1 MIVTFRNYPPL
12 LANSLSCC
20 LVYYF
25 VHPFLFCLVLFR
37 TAYSFP
43 SSRSVRY
50 PTDKRCCFVST
61 GLRPFISGERDRQ
74 TDRKKRKDR
83 DELHIERGERKK
95 RDGKKVLLDR
105 LLSFWAWLDA
115 MRRRRQSPRHQL
127 DVMASQVLSRA
138 LLTYSNPLLRA
149 S

>member
-12 LANSLSCC
+12 LANSLSCF

-74 TDRKKRKDR
+74 TDSKKRK
-83 DELHIERGERKK
+83 IETSYISKEEKKKKK

-105 LLSFWAWLDA
+105 LYYRVPSSHTRTLFCEHHKKRINFYA
-115 MRRRRQSPRHQL
+115 MSTI
-127 DVMASQVLSRA
+127 DSSC
-138 LLTYSNPLLRA
+138 TT
-149 S
+149 